1 MNMLYY
7 ELFVNEFDSST
18 SEVKHQIR
26 YLVRERTKEDVLYVI
41 NDIVD
46 YLKEIAVDN
55 LDYCID
61 YYQELV

>member
-1 MNMLYY
+1 MLYY

-18 SEVKHQIR
+18 NEVKHQIR

-46 YLKEIAVDN
+46 YLKETAVDN

>member
-18 SEVKHQIR
+18 NEVKHQIR

-46 YLKEIAVDN
+46 YLKETAVDN

>member
-18 SEVKHQIR
+18 GDVKHQIR
-26 YLVRERTKEDVLYVI
+26 YLIKERTKEDVLYVI

-46 YLKEIAVDN
+46 YLKETAVDN